1 MSAGVVIAGGG
12 LAAQRCAETLRRAGY
27 EGRIRM
33 ICAESHRP
41 YDRPPLSKQVLVEED
56 HDRTLSFRAGAWYEE
71 NAVELLLGVRASG
84 LAPRQKLVA
93 LSDGSHINYEQLLIA
108 TGSRPRRMPMFED
121 YSNVA
126 SLRTIEDARALR
138 AALRPGARL
147 AIVGAGFIGQEVAGS
162 ARRAGVETTIIE
174 AAPAPLVNLLGP
186 TLSGWLAA
194 LHRSEGVDL
203 RLGTQVASVNDHG
216 NGSVRSL
223 TLTDGSQIECDHMLL
238 GVGVEPDLDWVEGS
252 GLDRAGVRTDANGCS
267 DIPDIFAAG
276 DAAAGLDP
284 ILGRHVVG
292 SHWEAAGRQ
301 GTRAAKAL
309 LGLEPGPPGMTSFW
323 TDLFDTRIQ
332 YLGHAGLADDVSFD
346 GDRRSRDF
354 SATFVRNGRP
364 VAGLLVD
371 RPHELP
377 AMRALLTASTE
388 GGSA

>member
-27 EGRIRM
+27 DGRIRM
-33 ICAESHRP
+33 ICAEPHRP
-41 YDRPPLSKQVLVEED
+41 YDRPPLSKRVLLDEE
-56 HDRTLSFRAGAWYEE
+56 HEQILSFRAGEWYEE
-71 NAVELLLGVRASG
+71 NAVELVLGVRAAG
-84 LAPRQKLVA
+84 LAPSQKLLA

-108 TGSRPRRMPMFED
+108 TGSRPRRMPMLD
-121 YSNVA
+121 GYSNVS

-138 AALRPGARL
+138 AALRPGSRL
-147 AIVGAGFIGQEVAGS
+147 AVLGAGFIGQEVAAS
-162 ARRAGVETTIIE
+162 ARKADVDTTIIE
-174 AAPAPLVNLLGP
+174 AAPAPLVNVLG
-186 TLSGWLAA
+186 TKLGEWLAA

-203 RLGTQVASVNDHG
+203 RLGTQVSSVSG
-216 NGSVRSL
+216 NRAVRSL
-223 TLTDGSQIECDHMLL
+223 ALTDGSLLECDHVLL
-238 GVGVEPDLDWVEGS
+238 GVGVEPDLGWLEGS
-252 GLDRAGVRTDANGCS
+252 GLDRAGVRTDANGRS
-267 DIPDIFAAG
+267 GVPDIFAAG

-301 GTRAAKAL
+301 GARAAKAM
-309 LGLEPGPPGMTSFW
+309 LGLEPGPPAMTSFW

-354 SATFVRNGRP
+354 SATFMRNGRP
-364 VAGLLVD
+364 VAGLLVA

-377 AMRALLTASTE
+377 AMRELLTASTE
-388 GGSA
+388 GSFV

>member
-27 EGRIRM
+27 DGRIRM
-33 ICAESHRP
+33 ICAEAHRP
-41 YDRPPLSKQVLVEED
+41 YDRPPLSKQVLVDED
-56 HDRTLSFRAGAWYEE
+56 HDQMLSFRAGEWYEE
-71 NAVELLLGVRASG
+71 NAVELVLGVRAAG
-84 LAPRQKLVA
+84 LAPSQKLLA

-108 TGSRPRRMPMFED
+108 TGSRPRRMPMLD
-121 YSNVA
+121 GYSNVT

-138 AALRPGARL
+138 AALRPGSRL
-147 AIVGAGFIGQEVAGS
+147 AVVGAGFIGQEVAAS
-162 ARRAGVETTIIE
+162 ARKADVDTTIIE
-174 AAPAPLVNLLGP
+174 AAPAPLVNVLG
-186 TLSGWLAA
+186 TKLGEWLAA

-203 RLGTQVASVNDHG
+203 RLGTQVSSVTG
-216 NGSVRSL
+216 NGVVRSL
-223 TLTDGSQIECDHMLL
+223 ALTDGSLLECDHVLL
-238 GVGVEPDLDWVEGS
+238 GVGVEPDLGWLHGS
-252 GLDRAGVRTDANGCS
+252 GLDRAGVRTDANGRS
-267 DIPDIFAAG
+267 DVPDIFAAG

-301 GTRAAKAL
+301 GARAAKAM
-309 LGLEPGPPGMTSFW
+309 LGLESGPAAMTSFW

-346 GDRRSRDF
+346 GDRQSRDF

-364 VAGLLVD
+364 VAGLLVA

-388 GGSA
+388 GSFA